1 MYMQKYNLIKTS
13 CSDTLLLSNSFSIS
27 EQPILLKKYIQDCS
41 LLKQKHALCLHKQV
55 LISCVGII

>member
-1 MYMQKYNLIKTS
+1 MQKYNLIKTS

-27 EQPILLKKYIQDCS
+27 EQLILLKKYIQDCS
-41 LLKQKHALCLHKQV
+41 LLKQKNALCLHKQV